1 MKIVHPA
8 AAAAH
13 GDGDAGFFERAGEG
27 ADVNC
32 EARSGSNISG
42 LLNVAKAS
50 SSAPHHARSALDTQ
64 SMTATR

>member
-1 MKIVHPA
+1 MEMATPA
-8 AAAAH
+8 FSSAPVKA
-13 GDGDAGFFERAGEG
+13 